1 MFTRMDEKIDK
12 ILKIYTIVGM
22 VVYVVVFAQTIL
34 ELV

>member
-1 MFTRMDEKIDK
+1 MFTQMDEKIDK

-22 VVYVVVFAQTIL
+22 VVYVVVFTQTIL

>member
-1 MFTRMDEKIDK
+1 MFTQMDEKIDK

>member
-1 MFTRMDEKIDK
+1 MDEKIDK